1 MDISIIINK
10 LSNYEKK
17 DNLEIIKNF
26 SKFEKR
32 IYKEIKQYDDK
43 SGLND
48 YRMNIYDYYILL
60 ILYENSNKYK
70 NKLELLLYYIYS
82 YYKLDGIEFN
92 KKKFPMKNFF
102 NFLKENEIIHKLIL
116 NLLITIK

>member
-10 LSNYEKK
+10 LCSYEKIN
-17 DNLEIIKNF
+17 NLEIVKNF
-26 SKFEKR
+26 AKFEKK
-32 IYKEIKQYDDK
+32 ILKEIKQYDDK

-48 YRMNIYDYYILL
+48 YRMNIYDFYILL
-60 ILYENSNKYK
+60 ILYENSSKYK
-70 NKLELLLYYIYS
+70 NKLEILLYYIYS

-102 NFLKENEIIHKLIL
+102 NFLKENENIHKLIL
-116 NLLITIK
+116 NLIISIK

>member
-10 LSNYEKK
+10 LSSYEKK

-32 IYKEIKQYDDK
+32 IYNEIKQYDDK
-43 SGLND
+43 SGLTD

-60 ILYENSNKYK
+60 ILYENSNKYYECGYK
-70 NKLELLLYYIYS
+70 NGIRDGKGICYYENG
-82 YYKLDGIEFN
+82 KHE
-92 KKKFPMKNFF
+92 KKHLSKQTGFDH
-102 NFLKENEIIHKLIL
+102 ES
-116 NLLITIK
+116 T

>member
-10 LSNYEKK
+10 LCSYEKIN
-17 DNLEIIKNF
+17 NLEIVKNF
-26 SKFEKR
+26 AKFEKK
-32 IYKEIKQYDDK
+32 ILKEIKQYDDK